1 MHKLKYMVKMGLL
14 IVLCVGFFLVLAPL
28 LGIYVLPIL
37 YDIFPSGAI
46 YNATAGILGFLLTP
60 VFPLILT
67 FYIYYNFKWRFKGVY
82 VNEIY
87 SSTQQK
93 IQKQHLK
100 DQQGNEKGE
109 WR

>member
-1 MHKLKYMVKMGLL
+1 MGVL

-28 LGIYVLPIL
+28 LGIYVFPIL
-37 YDIFPSGAI
+37 FDIFPPGPI

-93 IQKQHLK
+93 ILKQHLK
-100 DQQGNEKGE
+100 DQQENEKGG